1 MVSQY
6 NIDTKLLTEIYS
18 RPKVDE
24 KKNKPGHQSRSFS
37 RNSQN
42 TVSRPQSRNNTKTPL
57 KRQNSLDLPVS
68 PRQPLA
74 APVPSLQQPLAEQPQ
89 GKKYDVCI

>member
-6 NIDTKLLTEIYS
+6 NIDTKLHFYF

-24 KKNKPGHQSRSFS
+24 KKNKPGHQNRSFS

-74 APVPSLQQPLAEQPQ
+74 ASVPSLQKPSAEQPQ
-89 GKKYDVCI
+89 GKKKKYDVCI